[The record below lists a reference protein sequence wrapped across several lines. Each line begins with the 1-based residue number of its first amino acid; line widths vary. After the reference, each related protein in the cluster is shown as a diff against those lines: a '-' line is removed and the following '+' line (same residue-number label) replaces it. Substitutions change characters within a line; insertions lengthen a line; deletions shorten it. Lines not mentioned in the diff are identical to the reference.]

1 VTRFL
6 IGFGVGIAL
15 GMIFAP
21 AKGSET
27 RDRLRDKAQELADLP
42 RKKAVQMADVSKE
55 KAGELGEGIGRQ
67 TPEAAVE
74 AVKQNILG
82 DKTA

>member
-55 KAGELGEGIGRQ
+55 KAGELGERIGRQ
-67 TPEAAVE
+67 TAEAAVE
-74 AVKQNILG
+74 AVKQNMVG